1 MMKNNLALVVKDEA
15 DSLSVV
21 KRVVSACEEVKG
33 KDVSILDVRSLSDF
47 ADFFVIVSGRSD
59 RQVQGITNR
68 VIEELLRSGARPLS
82 VEGYEDGQWVLVDCG
97 DVVVHVFYEE
107 AREFYDLESLWMR
120 AKRVSVLGEVA

>member
-1 MMKNNLALVVKDEA
+1 MMKDNLALVVKDEA
-15 DSLSVV
+15 DSLSIV

-33 KDVSILDVRSLSDF
+33 KDVSVLDVRSLSDF

-68 VIEELLRSGARPLS
+68 VIEELIKSGARPMS

-107 AREFYDLESLWMR
+107 NREFYDLESLWMR

>member
-1 MMKNNLALVVKDEA
+1 MMKDNLALVVKDEA
-15 DSLSVV
+15 DSLSIV

-33 KDVSILDVRSLSDF
+33 KEISVLDVHSLSDF

-68 VIEELLRSGARPLS
+68 VIEELIKSGARPLS

-107 AREFYDLESLWMR
+107 NRKFYDLESLWMR
-120 AKRVSVLGEVA
+120 AKRVQVSREVA

>member
-1 MMKNNLALVVKDEA
+1 MMKDNLALVVKDEA
-15 DSLSVV
+15 DSLSIV

-33 KDVSILDVRSLSDF
+33 KDLSVLDVRSLSDF

-68 VIEELLRSGARPLS
+68 VIEELIKSGARPMS

-107 AREFYDLESLWMR
+107 NRKFYDLESLWMR
-120 AKRVSVLGEVA
+120 AKRVSVTRDFA

>member
-1 MMKNNLALVVKDEA
+1 MMKDNLALVVKDEA
-15 DSLSVV
+15 DSLSLV

-33 KDVSILDVRSLSDF
+33 KDLSVLDVRSLSDF

-107 AREFYDLESLWMR
+107 NREFYDLESLWMR

>member
-1 MMKNNLALVVKDEA
+1 MMKDNLALVVKDEA
-15 DSLSVV
+15 DSLSIV

-33 KDVSILDVRSLSDF
+33 KEISVLDVHSLSDF

-68 VIEELLRSGARPLS
+68 VIEELIKSGARPLS

-107 AREFYDLESLWMR
+107 NRKFYDLESLWMR
-120 AKRVSVLGEVA
+120 AKRVSVTRDFA

>member
-1 MMKNNLALVVKDEA
+1 MMKDNLALVVKDEA
-15 DSLSVV
+15 DSLSIV

-33 KDVSILDVRSLSDF
+33 KEISVLDVHSLSDF

-68 VIEELLRSGARPLS
+68 VIEELIKSGARPLS

-107 AREFYDLESLWMR
+107 NRKFYDLESLWMR
-120 AKRVSVLGEVA
+120 AKRVQVTREVA

>member
-1 MMKNNLALVVKDEA
+1 MMKDNLALVVKDEA
-15 DSLSVV
+15 DSLSIV

-33 KDVSILDVRSLSDF
+33 KDLSILDVRSLSDF

-107 AREFYDLESLWMR
+107 NREFYDLESLWMR
-120 AKRVSVLGEVA
+120 AKRVSLLGEVA

>member
-1 MMKNNLALVVKDEA
+1 MKDNLALVVKDEA
-15 DSLSVV
+15 DSLSIV

-33 KDVSILDVRSLSDF
+33 KEISVLDVHSLSDF

-68 VIEELLRSGARPLS
+68 VIEELIKSGARPLS

-107 AREFYDLESLWMR
+107 NRKFYDLESLWMR
-120 AKRVSVLGEVA
+120 AKRVSVTRDFA

>member
-1 MMKNNLALVVKDEA
+1 MMKDNLALVVKDEA
-15 DSLSVV
+15 DSLSIV

-33 KDVSILDVRSLSDF
+33 QEISVLDVHTLSDF

-68 VIEELLRSGARPLS
+68 VIEELIKSGARPLS

-107 AREFYDLESLWMR
+107 NRKFYDLESLWMR
-120 AKRVSVLGEVA
+120 AKRVQVPREVA